1 MATKETHI
9 GVKNED
15 NKNKNSAVAII
26 CALRV
31 RADGGD
37 HSGFIKMGE
46 IVKTATAGDA
56 VRDTSKTT
64 NLIIEV
70 NDAFGANAKSVAE
83 IAMALE
89 RLYRLVESLDVK
101 LKQFGS

>member
-1 MATKETHI
+1 MKTIKTKI
-9 GVKNED
+9 AL
-15 NKNKNSAVAII
+15 SLP
-26 CALRV
+26 LRV
-31 RADGGD
+31 GANGGY